1 MRKGRNYKKIKLEKN
16 GNFRKIENLKI
27 CRKNINL
34 NKIFNWME
42 NFYNLKKI
50 ET

>member
-27 CRKNINL
+27 CRK
-34 NKIFNWME
+34 KI
-42 NFYNLKKI
+42 
-50 ET
+50 